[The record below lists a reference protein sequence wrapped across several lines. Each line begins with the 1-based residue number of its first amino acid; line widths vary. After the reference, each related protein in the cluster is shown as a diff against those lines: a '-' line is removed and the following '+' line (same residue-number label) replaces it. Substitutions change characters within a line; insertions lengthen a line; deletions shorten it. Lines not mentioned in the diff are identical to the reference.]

1 MYEYLEGIVIY
12 KKEDYFVLNV
22 NGIGFKIFCA
32 VPMITRIPS
41 NGNIAKIYTHL
52 VVREDVLALYGFT
65 NHEELSMFE
74 LLLTVSGIGPKVAG
88 LLTAG
93 IEPSKFAVAVLSSDI
108 SLIREIKG
116 IGKKGAERIIL
127 ELKDKLKGVSFDNES
142 ISFTGNTNRSEE
154 AQNKYKE
161 ACSALTVLGY
171 SPFESGKAVSKV
183 YAEEKNIE
191 DIIKLALRELM

>member
-1 MYEYLEGIVIY
+1 VYEYFEGTVLY

-22 NGIGFKIFCA
+22 NGAGFKIFCA
-32 VPMITRIPS
+32 APMISRIPS
-41 NGNIAKIYTHL
+41 QGNSAKVYTHL

-65 NHEELSMFE
+65 NYEELSMFE

-127 ELKDKLKGVSFDNES
+127 ELKDKLKGVSFDDETK
-142 ISFTGNTNRSEE
+142 SFTADANINED

-171 SPFESGKAVSKV
+171 SPSESGKAVGRV
-183 YAEEKNIE
+183 YSEEKNIE
-191 DIIKLALRELM
+191 EIIKLALRELM

>member
-1 MYEYLEGIVIY
+1 VYEYLEGTVLY

-22 NGIGFKIFCA
+22 NGVGFKIFCA
-32 VPMITRIPS
+32 SPMIARIS
-41 NGNIAKIYTHL
+41 SQGDQAKVYTHL

-127 ELKDKLKGVSFDNES
+127 ELKDKLKGVSFDDETK
-142 ISFTGNTNRSEE
+142 SFTGVANINED

-171 SPFESGKAVSKV
+171 SPAESGKAVSRV
-183 YAEEKNIE
+183 YSEDKNIE

>member
-1 MYEYLEGIVIY
+1 MYEYLEGNILY
-12 KKEDYFVLNV
+12 KKEDYFVINV

-32 VPMITRIPS
+32 SPLITKIPDQ
-41 NGNIAKIYTHL
+41 GNLAKIYTHL

-65 NHEELSMFE
+65 NHEELAMFE

-93 IEPSKFAVAVLSSDI
+93 IEPSRFAVAVLSSDI

-127 ELKDKLKGVSFDNES
+127 ELKDKLKGVSFENNEES
-142 ISFTGNTNRSEE
+142 YTGITNQEGDL
-154 AQNKYKE
+154 QNKYKE
-161 ACSALTVLGY
+161 TCSALTVLGY
-171 SPFESGKAVSKV
+171 SPSESGKAVRRIYDPDKSI
-183 YAEEKNIE
+183 EEL
-191 DIIKLALRELM
+191 IKLALRELM